1 MNYLY
6 NYDYVTGEVK
16 FEQDESFVEYDAYD
30 HQLNKKT
37 PLIIWSKNKKISKKI
52 QGEVDTIMG
61 MYDVIPTLY
70 NMLDIESEY
79 LLGHDIFNIKD
90 NNIVVYPNGNFLT
103 DKVYY
108 NNSTGEYKNLKE
120 GSIYDAN
127 YISNNV
133 EYAESTLEV
142 GNIIIMYDLFN
153 QKRDL
158 DSYEK

>member
-6 NYDYVTGEVK
+6 NYDYLTGELK
-16 FEQDESFVEYDAYD
+16 IEKDDSFIEYDAYD

-37 PLIIWSKNKKISKKI
+37 PLIIWSKNKNLSKKLR
-52 QGEVDTIMG
+52 GEVNTIMG
-61 MYDVIPTLY
+61 MYDAAPTLY
-70 NMLDIESEY
+70 NMLDIENEY
-79 LLGHDIFNIKD
+79 VLGHDIFNIKD
-90 NNIVVYPNGNFLT
+90 ENIVVFPNGNYLT

-120 GSIYDAN
+120 GSIYDSN
-127 YISNNV
+127 YITNNL

-153 QKRDL
+153 QKRDI
-158 DSYEK
+158 DNNEE